1 MSKIEG
7 WIVLPKQNSWLVL
20 GLIGYVFSIAVGQ
33 PVVAQVES
41 DHQKFTTPI
50 PRFSEVKFP
59 ASNVKGLLSQSSIPT
74 NSPSVPPYQGGK
86 QGGVT
91 QVTGVQANS
100 TDKGVEVILQTT
112 QGEQLQISDRSQGN
126 NYIAD
131 IPNAQLRLSTGDAF
145 TFSSQKPVE
154 GITEITVINLD
165 ANTIQVTVTGEAGVP
180 TVELL
185 DSPNEGLIFG
195 ITTTATSAQQ
205 PQRSETSPQPE
216 QEQPNQPSAADDE
229 SIEIVVTGEQDGYRV
244 PNASV
249 GTRTDTPLR
258 DIPQSIQVI
267 PQEVIQDQ
275 QATRLVEVLKNAPGV
290 VLGGRSPRDP
300 LNIINIRGF
309 DASNDIL
316 INGLPDPTAS
326 EIAFG
331 SNIERVEVLKGP
343 ASVLFGQGGLGGS
356 VNLVTKQPLLDP
368 FYSVE
373 ASAGSYNLYRGAID
387 LSGPLNES
395 KTVLYRLNASAQT
408 RESFIDFYEH
418 RDYLIAPSLAFKLGD
433 KTKLTLA
440 AEYLLSEGTYDFGLP
455 PRGSVLPNPNGR
467 IPRNRFVSEPD
478 FNQVSNEVFRIGYDL
493 EHRFSEDWQAR
504 SVFRTSLFRLR
515 RDTVFPLALQSDGR
529 TLNRGQEDD
538 TEYNANTYN
547 LDNYIVGNFAT
558 GSIKHQLVAGFNL
571 RRTDI
576 DYKSNLSL
584 NYAPLDIFNPV
595 YGRTPINPTFTP
607 QANKD
612 RVQQFGIYLQDQITL
627 AENLKLLLGGRFD
640 IANQKYQEPFEQID
654 DFKQTEAFSPRFG
667 IVYQPIQPISLYA
680 SYSRSF
686 NYSTSSG
693 FAPAETDPERGTQ
706 YEIGVKADLTDQLA
720 ATLAFYD
727 LTRSNLPTPD
737 PNNPNQSILVGE
749 QRSRGIEFDVS
760 GEILPGWN
768 IIAGYAFT
776 DAEITEDNDFPV
788 GNQLSN
794 VPKHALNLWTTYE
807 IQSGSLEGLG
817 FGLGVFYY
825 GDRQGELGNTF
836 TLPGYTRSDAAI
848 FYERDNFRASLN
860 IQNLFDVDYFVSAQN
875 INRVIPG
882 EPLTF
887 VGTISWGF

>member
-1 MSKIEG
+1 MGIKQPLHHFVLWSLMTVASFVLPNSVLAEIKTFDKDTPTGKQLNSSPNLAADTLFRVTGVKLNRKDNKIEVILETSAG
-7 WIVLPKQNSWLVL
+7 QKLQPTSRTEGNTFIVDIPNSQLFL
-20 GLIGYVFSIAVGQ
+20 
-33 PVVAQVES
+33 
-41 DHQKFTTPI
+41 
-50 PRFSEVKFP
+50 
-59 ASNVKGLLSQSSIPT
+59 ASGSKEFVT
-74 NSPSVPPYQGGK
+74 NKPLDGISTVT
-86 QGGVT
+86 VT
-91 QVTGVQANS
+91 QV
-100 TDKGVEVILQTT
+100 
-112 QGEQLQISDRSQGN
+112 N
-126 NYIAD
+126 N
-131 IPNAQLRLSTGDAF
+131 
-145 TFSSQKPVE
+145 
-154 GITEITVINLD
+154 
-165 ANTIQVTVTGEAGVP
+165 NTIQLRVTGEAELP
-180 TVELL
+180 QVELF
-185 DSPNEGLIFG
+185 DGNEGLIFAVAPAN
-195 ITTTATSAQQ
+195 ITQA
-205 PQRSETSPQPE
+205 PQPE
-216 QEQPNQPSAADDE
+216 APQTTEKPATEAPQDKPAAQQDDP
-229 SIEIVVTGEQDGYRV
+229 IELVVTGEQDGYR
-244 PNASV
+244 AQEATTA
-249 GTRTDTPLR
+249 TRTNTPLR

-267 PQEVIQDQ
+267 PQQVIQDQ

-316 INGLPDPTAS
+316 INGLPDPTSS

-356 VNLVTKQPLLDP
+356 VNLVTKQPLPTP

-387 LSGPLNES
+387 LTGPLNES

-408 RESFIDFYEH
+408 RESFIDFYGH
-418 RDYLIAPSLAFKLGD
+418 RDYLVAPSLAFQLGD

-440 AEYLLSEGTYDFGLP
+440 AEYALSEGTYDFGLP
-455 PRGSVLPNPNGR
+455 PRGTVLPNPNGR

-478 FNQVSNEVFRIGYDL
+478 FNDTSNEVFRIGYDF
-493 EHRFSEDWQAR
+493 EHRFSDDWQAR

-515 RDTVFPLALQSDGR
+515 RDTVFPLALQNDGR
-529 TLNRGQEDD
+529 TLNRGAEDG
-538 TEYNANTYN
+538 TEYNNNTYN
-547 LDNYIVGNFAT
+547 LDNYIIGNFAT
-558 GSIKHQLVAGFNL
+558 GSIKHQIVAGFNL

-595 YGRTPINPTFTP
+595 YGRTPTNPRFVP

-612 RVQQFGIYLQDQITL
+612 TVQQLGIYLQNQITL

-640 IANQKYQEPFEQID
+640 IANQNFQAPLTQTT
-654 DFKQTEAFSPRFG
+654 DFKQTEAFSPRVG

-693 FAPAETDPERGTQ
+693 FAPAEAEPERGTQ
-706 YEIGVKADLTDQLA
+706 YEIGVKADITDRLA

-727 LTRSNLPTPD
+727 LTRSNLPTSDPD
-737 PNNPNQSILVGE
+737 NPFQSILVGK
-749 QRSRGIEFDVS
+749 QRSRGIEFDIS
-760 GEILPGWN
+760 GEILRGWN
-768 IIAGYAFT
+768 VIAGYAFT
-776 DAEITEDNDFPV
+776 NAEITEDNDLPI
-788 GNQLSN
+788 GNQLNN

-807 IQSGSLEGLG
+807 LQSGSLKGLG

-836 TLPGYTRSDAAI
+836 ELPGYTRTDAAI
-848 FYERDNFRASLN
+848 FYKRDNFRASLN
-860 IQNLFDVDYFVSAQN
+860 IRNLFDVDYFVSAQN
-875 INRVIPG
+875 RNRVLPG
-882 EPLTF
+882 DPLT
-887 VGTISWGF
+887 VQGTISWQF